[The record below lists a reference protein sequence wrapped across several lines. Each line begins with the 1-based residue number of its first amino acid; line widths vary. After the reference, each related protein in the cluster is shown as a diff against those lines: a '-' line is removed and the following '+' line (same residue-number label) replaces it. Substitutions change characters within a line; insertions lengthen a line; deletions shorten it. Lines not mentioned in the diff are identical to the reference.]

1 MQLSQCLGGRKD
13 RLRAMYKQMLGGRAQ
28 GLGATPPFSPTGC
41 VRGQNWAWIATHSQ
55 NTAEAFG
62 SKQRGR

>member
-1 MQLSQCLGGRKD
+1 
-13 RLRAMYKQMLGGRAQ
+13 MYKQMMGRRAQ

-41 VRGQNWAWIATHSQ
+41 VRGQNWAWIATHCQ
-55 NTAEAFG
+55 NMAEAFG